1 MPRIIYDIPDWGYD
15 LTSYRKHKY
24 KRSLQ
29 EDLTYIDS
37 LRGYSLYMYDSNGQ
51 YSKHFVL
58 LDHTNETIK
67 YKSMLMDTMHNG
79 KFSQTLV
86 WRDKNDDALKGI
98 SSQIIVDYYLDIFT
112 TLYSDDTQ
120 SLHGQKLWRDL
131 IDNNPYLNFGSYNI
145 EHNLY
150 DGISDFDLLYKSVDR
165 DNIVL
170 FVQR

>member
-15 LTSYRKHKY
+15 LASYRKHKY

-79 KFSQTLV
+79 KFSQALV
-86 WRDKNDDALKGI
+86 WRDKDDDALKGI
-98 SSQIIVDYYLDIFT
+98 SSQIIVDYYLDQLTYTVNQNRLFHHINCVQYYMNQNSSPDYYQSSHAIIFGHVMIE
-112 TLYSDDTQ
+112 Y
-120 SLHGQKLWRDL
+120 H
-131 IDNNPYLNFGSYNI
+131 PNI
-145 EHNLY
+145 T
-150 DGISDFDLLYKSVDR
+150 S
-165 DNIVL
+165 
-170 FVQR
+170 

>member
-1 MPRIIYDIPDWGYD
+1 MCD
-15 LTSYRKHKY
+15 KY
-24 KRSLQ
+24 
-29 EDLTYIDS
+29 
-37 LRGYSLYMYDSNGQ
+37 
-51 YSKHFVL
+51 
-58 LDHTNETIK
+58 
-67 YKSMLMDTMHNG
+67 
-79 KFSQTLV
+79 
-86 WRDKNDDALKGI
+86 DDALKGI